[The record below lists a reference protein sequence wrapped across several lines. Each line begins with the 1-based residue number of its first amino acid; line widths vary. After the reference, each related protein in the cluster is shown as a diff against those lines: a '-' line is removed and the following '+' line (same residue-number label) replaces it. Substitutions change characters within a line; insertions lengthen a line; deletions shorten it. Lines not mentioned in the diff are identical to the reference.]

1 MPTPK
6 YENIE
11 EDDQKI
17 SHPPNSGPR
26 MTQEEEKALFFG
38 TFPEDRINS
47 LLLNVKTSKSA
58 ALENTALKML
68 QFFLCRIQGRCY
80 LAKQMFS
87 VFKRSTLNKEK

>member
-1 MPTPK
+1 
-6 YENIE
+6 
-11 EDDQKI
+11 
-17 SHPPNSGPR
+17 

-58 ALENTALKML
+58 ALENTASKML

-80 LAKQMFS
+80 LANRCFDFQEVNLKQRKMS
-87 VFKRSTLNKEK
+87 N